1 MALKRV
7 LICDDAKIMR
17 LLMRNL
23 LEKTRLFE
31 IVGEATNGEECV
43 AMYQELQPDLLTLDL
58 TMPKKDG
65 VTAASEIL
73 DFHADAN
80 IVVCTSAAQKFKKKQ
95 LEEMGVKNFVIKPF
109 QPEKFLNVVTKACGL
124 T

>member
-1 MALKRV
+1 MLKRV

-23 LEKTRLFE
+23 LEKTKVFE
-31 IVGEATNGEECV
+31 ICGEATDGEECV
-43 AMYQELQPDLLTLDL
+43 NLYKQLKPDLLTLDL

-65 VTAASEIL
+65 VAAAAEIL
-73 DFHADAN
+73 QFDANAN
-80 IVVCTSAAQKFKKKQ
+80 IVVCTSAAQKFKMKQ
-95 LEEMGVKNFVIKPF
+95 LSDMGINNFVIKPF
-109 QPEKFLNVVTKACGL
+109 QPDNFLSVVSKACGI

>member
-31 IVGEATNGEECV
+31 IVGEAVNGEECV
-43 AMYQELQPDLLTLDL
+43 HMYQELQPDLLTLDL

-65 VTAASEIL
+65 VAAAQEIL
-73 DFHADAN
+73 AFHPEAN
-80 IVVCTSAAQKFKKKQ
+80 IVVCTSAAQKFKRQQ
-95 LEEMGVKNFVIKPF
+95 LEQMGIDKFVIKPF
-109 QPEKFLNVVTKACGL
+109 QPEKFLNVVTRSCGL

>member
-1 MALKRV
+1 MLKRV

-23 LEKTRLFE
+23 LEKTKLFE
-31 IVGEATNGEECV
+31 IVGEATDGEECV
-43 AMYQELQPDLLTLDL
+43 NLYKQLKPDLLTLDL

-65 VTAASEIL
+65 VAAASEIL
-73 DFHADAN
+73 QFDANAN
-80 IVVCTSAAQKFKKKQ
+80 IVVCTSAAQKFKMKQ
-95 LEEMGVKNFVIKPF
+95 LSDMGISNFVIKPF
-109 QPEKFLNVVTKACGL
+109 QPDNFLSVVSKACGI

>member
-1 MALKRV
+1 MKKRV

-23 LEKTRLFE
+23 LQKTEIFE
-31 IVGEATNGEECV
+31 VCGEATNGEECV
-43 AMYQELQPDLLTLDL
+43 EMYRTLKPDLLTLDL

-65 VTAASEIL
+65 VQAAQEIL
-73 DFHADAN
+73 AFDANAN
-80 IVVCTSAAQKFKKKQ
+80 IVVCTSAAQKFKMKQ
-95 LEEMGVKNFVIKPF
+95 LSDLGVSNFVIKPF
-109 QPEKFLNVVTKACGL
+109 QPDNFLSVVSKACGI

>member
-1 MALKRV
+1 MLKRV

-23 LEKTRLFE
+23 LEKTKIFE
-31 IVGEATNGEECV
+31 IVGEATDGEECIE
-43 AMYQELQPDLLTLDL
+43 MYKKLKPDLLTLDL

-65 VTAASEIL
+65 VAAAAEIL
-73 DFHADAN
+73 AFDPNAN
-80 IVVCTSAAQKFKKKQ
+80 IVVCTSAAQKFKMKQ
-95 LEEMGVKNFVIKPF
+95 LSDMGVSNFVIKPF
-109 QPEKFLNVVTKACGL
+109 QPDNFLSVVSKACGI

>member
-23 LEKTRLFE
+23 LEKTRLFD
-31 IVGEATNGEECV
+31 IAGEAVNGEECV
-43 AMYQELQPDLLTLDL
+43 EMYRQLQPDVLTLDL

-65 VTAASEIL
+65 VTAAQEIL
-73 DFHADAN
+73 AFHPEAN
-80 IVVCTSAAQKFKKKQ
+80 IVVCTSAAQKFKMKQ
-95 LEEMGVKNFVIKPF
+95 LSDMGVQHFVIKPF

>member
-31 IVGEATNGEECV
+31 IAGEATNGEECV
-43 AMYQELQPDLLTLDL
+43 QMFRDLKPDLLTLDL

-65 VTAASEIL
+65 VTAAQEIL
-73 DFHADAN
+73 ETHPDAN
-80 IVVCTSAAQKFKKKQ
+80 IVVCTSAAQKFKMKQ
-95 LEEMGVKNFVIKPF
+95 LEAMGVKNFVIKPF